1 MNKPS
6 KADNSFRLLFVCTG
20 NTCRSPMAEVI
31 ARSEIKERGWDG
43 FEVRSAGIGAFD
55 GDIASG
61 GALRAVVE
69 HNLDLSGHRA
79 TLLTR
84 EVANWANLILVMSAT
99 HFMSVTE
106 LGAGEVS
113 SLMTS
118 FADGREGGVMLES
131 VPDPAG
137 GTEEEYSETF
147 ELIRDL
153 VEKVLQRIGP
163 LGCR

>member
-1 MNKPS
+1 MGFPS
-6 KADNSFRLLFVCTG
+6 YWNVTVFYMLVLNSTP
-20 NTCRSPMAEVI
+20 T
-31 ARSEIKERGWDG
+31 
-43 FEVRSAGIGAFD
+43 
-55 GDIASG
+55 
-61 GALRAVVE
+61 
-69 HNLDLSGHRA
+69 
-79 TLLTR
+79 
-84 EVANWANLILVMSAT
+84 ANLVLLLVLVVLIFIPIKYYYPSRTQNNKFLVMSVT

-113 SLMTS
+113 SLITS

-153 VEKVLQRIGP
+153 VDKVLQRIGP
-163 LGCR
+163 LGYR